1 MRDPILEEALSRRG
15 AVKMIAD
22 RLGISIAA
30 VSQWRR
36 VPRGRLE
43 AVAEITGIPAE
54 QLRPDLAAVPR
65 AA

>member
-15 AVKMIAD
+15 AIKMIAD

-30 VSQWRR
+30 VSQWQR
-36 VPRGRLE
+36 VPRGRLQ
-43 AVAEITGIPAE
+43 AVAEITGIPAD
-54 QLRPDLAAVPR
+54 QLRPDLTAAQ